1 MNIHRLLDNSEEVYS
16 SVVFNKEFD
25 EDNNQE
31 YINQE
36 TPENKNVGPD
46 FIFSGNL
53 SAYDYFAS
61 RDNRNS
67 SGHTLST
74 LTSFIRPY
82 EFSPLSPPTNS
93 KEKNIYYEPRERLL
107 LDGAELWSQFYRVE
121 NEMIITKSGRC
132 MFPLLKYKPVNL
144 DPSAKYSFIVDFIQ
158 VSPTRFRFKKGSWV
172 SIGIDKRKFSLNN
185 LGNRN
190 GRIKTG
196 MVGGRPFTHPD
207 SPQSGAYWMDSGV
220 NFPKIKL
227 TNRPCHNNQSK
238 SKKRGR
244 PRNSGPNNSSSL
256 PDGHFCLTSF
266 HKYQPRVKM
275 IKHATDINDHD
286 QEIIT
291 AFEETTF
298 IAVTHY
304 QNDAVNSLKKNYNPH
319 AKGFKDM
326 DSKDLD
332 CDQLYY
338 SDETEI
344 SDNESQ
350 NEFDSDFDRADE
362 NDNLRNKIRLDNDSF
377 FKSTSS
383 SGSMDLLTSE
393 KSGTATKKIRPNFT
407 RHVSA
412 EEIRTRQTGIYHS
425 NNRTKVTKYT
435 SKDQYAISEN
445 IIPNHETHNWLDLNI
460 SSNLKNTSSKHR
472 PKLDK
477 SISIPSF
484 KFFDPFN
491 KSLITPISPHKIDQ
505 QPTATG
511 FPWITKHTHNE
522 YGRDTNMT
530 QRQYKLNAFQPKD
543 GSKDE
548 SDDEL
553 PQRCAPHQNTPQWAF
568 PVTPPTPISPN
579 GKGFT
584 TSPPINPYLSRLER
598 AENENMKLREFIRER
613 YGIEA
618 EKEADAV
625 VALGRNS

>member
-31 YINQE
+31 YNNQE
-36 TPENKNVGPD
+36 KSTENNKVGTD
-46 FIFSGNL
+46 FIFDGNL
-53 SAYDYFAS
+53 STFDHFTS
-61 RDNRNS
+61 HDNQNS
-67 SGHTLST
+67 SGHTSSPSLP
-74 LTSFIRPY
+74 SFIRPY
-82 EFSPLSPPTNS
+82 EFSPLSTPTTN
-93 KEKNIYYEPRERLL
+93 KDKNIYYEPREKLL
-107 LDGAELWSQFYRVE
+107 LDCADLWSQFYRVE

-132 MFPLLKYKPVNL
+132 MFPLLKYKPLNL

-185 LGNRN
+185 LNNRN

-207 SPQSGAYWMDSGV
+207 SPQSGAYWMDCGV

-244 PRNSGPNNSSSL
+244 PRNSVSNNSSSL

-275 IKHATDINDHD
+275 IKHSTDINDHD
-286 QEIIT
+286 QEITT
-291 AFEETTF
+291 AFQETTF

-304 QNDAVNSLKKNYNPH
+304 QNDAVNFLKKNYNPH

-326 DSKDLD
+326 ESKDLNY
-332 CDQLYY
+332 DQLYC
-338 SDETEI
+338 SDDTET
-344 SDNESQ
+344 SDDESQ
-350 NEFDSDFDRADE
+350 NEIDSDFDFYHNDYRA
-362 NDNLRNKIRLDNDSF
+362 KF
-377 FKSTSS
+377 
-383 SGSMDLLTSE
+383 
-393 KSGTATKKIRPNFT
+393 TKL
-407 RHVSA
+407 S
-412 EEIRTRQTGIYHS
+412 
-425 NNRTKVTKYT
+425 
-435 SKDQYAISEN
+435 SKDRNQGHVISEN
-445 IIPNHETHNWLDLNI
+445 TIPGHETHNWLDLNI
-460 SSNLKNTSSKHR
+460 NSNLKNSKYR

-477 SISIPSF
+477 SISMPSF
-484 KFFDPFN
+484 KFFDPLN
-491 KSLITPISPHKIDQ
+491 KSLITPISPYKIDKQ
-505 QPTATG
+505 STTIG
-511 FPWITKHTHNE
+511 FPWITKHTNNE
-522 YGRDTNMT
+522 YDRDINMT
-530 QRQYKLNAFQPKD
+530 QRQFKLNAFQPKD
-543 GSKDE
+543 GSKVGSKDE

-553 PQRCAPHQNTPQWAF
+553 LKQHASYQNTSQWTF
-568 PVTPPTPISPN
+568 PITPPTPISPN
-579 GKGFT
+579 ST
-584 TSPPINPYLSRLER
+584 PINPYLSRLER

-625 VALGRNS
+625 VALGRNSY